1 MAGRGRGGEGGGE
14 LGGGRER
21 GMGME
26 RWWRGGVGGREVEGW
41 RGRGGAER
49 VKGWR
54 TPGFEELN
62 KLKQLK

>member
-1 MAGRGRGGEGGGE
+1 MGGEGGGE

-26 RWWRGGVGGREVEGW
+26 RWWRGGVGGREV
-41 RGRGGAER
+41 AER

-54 TPGFEELN
+54 TPGFEELK